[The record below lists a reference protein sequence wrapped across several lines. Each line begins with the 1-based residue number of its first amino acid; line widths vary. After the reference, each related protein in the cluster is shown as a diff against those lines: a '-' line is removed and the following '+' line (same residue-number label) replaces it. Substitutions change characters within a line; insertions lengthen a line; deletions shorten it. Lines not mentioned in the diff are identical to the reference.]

1 MIIHGFQKM
10 TLLDFPGRVACT
22 VFTAGCNFLCPF
34 CHNARLVT
42 QTSEQDFVR
51 EEDVLAYLEK
61 RKGIVDGVCISGG
74 EPTLQPDLTDF
85 IRKIRSMGYALKLDT
100 NGTDPELLA
109 ELLDEGLLDYVAMDV
124 KNTPEKYAQT
134 VGVPKYDLTPIRQ
147 SVSLLLQG
155 KIDYEFRTT
164 VVRELHTP
172 EDIAAI
178 ARWISGAPR
187 YFLQPF
193 VDSGCL
199 IGQDL
204 HAPDDKELQDML
216 SAAREFL
223 PTTAI
228 RGA

>member
-42 QTSEQDFVR
+42 QAQQSDLVDER
-51 EEDVLAYLEK
+51 DVFAYLEK
-61 RKGIVDGVCISGG
+61 RKGILDGVCISGG
-74 EPTLQPDLTDF
+74 EPTLQSDLADF
-85 IRKIRSMGYALKLDT
+85 IRRVKGMGYAVKLDT
-100 NGTDPELLA
+100 NGTRPDVVAALI
-109 ELLDEGLLDYVAMDV
+109 DEGLLDYVAMDV

-134 VGVPKYDLTPIRQ
+134 VGLSGYDPTPVLQ
-147 SVSLLLQG
+147 SMDLLLRG
-155 KIDYEFRTT
+155 RVDFEFRTT

-172 EDIAAI
+172 SDIAAI
-178 ARWISGAPR
+178 ARRIARAPR

-204 HAPDDKELQDML
+204 HAPDDKELQNML

-223 PTTAI
+223 PTSAI